1 LTAAAFTGTPALLVV
16 AALAGHHSGRLT
28 HAAIGAAALACF
40 YIALCLIRPG
50 EMGLGD
56 SEITQV

>member
-40 YIALCLIRPG
+40 YIAFA
-50 EMGLGD
+50 
-56 SEITQV
+56 